1 MAVKRLAGSH
11 HYHARRNIVR
21 TAIFVI
27 LVVSFA
33 VLAPSAHAVN
43 FSCNP
48 INVASFGNRVH
59 VKCAP
64 GDGAIVFFAVS
75 ATNPAVAQRF
85 TDIAVAALVNNK
97 SLLIQFDP
105 ANTTGP
111 SFGCALDNCRPAAS
125 IFINK

>member
-1 MAVKRLAGSH
+1 M
-11 HYHARRNIVR
+11 R
-21 TAIFVI
+21 TAIFAA
-27 LVVSFA
+27 LVASLVAF
-33 VLAPSAHAVN
+33 APSAHAEN

-48 INVASFGNRVH
+48 VNVASFGNRVH

-64 GDGAIVFFAVS
+64 GDGAIVFFAVNT
-75 ATNPAVAQRF
+75 TNPGAAQRF
-85 TDIAVAALVNNK
+85 SDIAVAALVNNK

>member
-1 MAVKRLAGSH
+1 MRTIFAV
-11 HYHARRNIVR
+11 
-21 TAIFVI
+21 
-27 LVVSFA
+27 LVVSFVA
-33 VLAPSAHAVN
+33 FAPSAQAVN
-43 FSCNP
+43 FTCNP
-48 INVASFGNRVH
+48 VNVASFGNRVH

-64 GDGAIVFFAVS
+64 GAGAIIFFAVNT
-75 ATNPAVAQRF
+75 TNAGTAQRF